1 MVDWGIWWGG
11 FLAGMGLTMLALGTL
26 IMVVVR

>member
-1 MVDWGIWWGG
+1 MVDWGIWWGE